1 MTNYETTTSI
11 PTYVSLCSGYD
22 GIGIGLKR
30 AIPGLRTIAHVE
42 IETYAIA
49 NLISKMEAGLL
60 DACPVFTD
68 LKQFPY
74 EQLRDRVTIL
84 SAGFPCQPFSS
95 AGKRRATEDERHLYP
110 YIADGITAMRPR
122 YVLLENVEGII
133 SAKTADGESVLKY
146 VLGDLEERGYRCTW
160 GVFSASETGAP
171 HQRKRVFILAYSAS
185 LGRESKSTSGQ
196 PKCERLTKV
205 ANHDSDGQLAYTTSG
220 ESRQSQTR
228 NGGQDIGG
236 GSEEELGDPK
246 HDGSPTAKDG
256 GSTRSEQEEGRM
268 QEPTGRCEQSA
279 NELADCKCERHGRR
293 DTSGSSGVDGKGC
306 NSSQEEQTAHDLRSE
321 AKGCCGEPRTRWPA
335 RPGEEQYEW
344 EEPRVTEAQSELG
357 GAVDGLTHRV
367 DRLRLLGNGVVPQT
381 AELAW
386 KTLWRKMN
394 EDNH

>member
-1 MTNYETTTSI
+1 MTNYETTISI

-133 SAKTADGESVLKY
+133 SAKTGDGESVLKY
-146 VLGDLEERGYRCTW
+146 VLGDLEERGYHCTW

-171 HQRKRVFILAYSAS
+171 HQRKRVFILAHTASAGKHGE
-185 LGRESKSTSGQ
+185 LRDFKQEKSRSNEYDCNG
-196 PKCERLTKV
+196 E
-205 ANHDSDGQLAYTTSG
+205 TT
-220 ESRQSQTR
+220 
-228 NGGQDIGG
+228 
-236 GSEEELGDPK
+236 
-246 HDGSPTAKDG
+246 
-256 GSTRSEQEEGRM
+256 
-268 QEPTGRCEQSA
+268 
-279 NELADCKCERHGRR
+279 
-293 DTSGSSGVDGKGC
+293 
-306 NSSQEEQTAHDLRSE
+306 
-321 AKGCCGEPRTRWPA
+321 WPA

-344 EEPRVTEAQSELG
+344 EEPRVVADTKSRRSREGGDEHQERERSESNRGSSEGCDTHTKAQSELG

-386 KTLWRKMN
+386 KSLWRKIN
-394 EDNH
+394 G

>member
-1 MTNYETTTSI
+1 MTNYETTISI

-171 HQRKRVFILAYSAS
+171 HQRKRVFILGKLSDTGCEGLQGDKLGASCDEQVEGLQGSHESAS
-185 LGRESKSTSGQ
+185 KLHQVR
-196 PKCERLTKV
+196 
-205 ANHDSDGQLAYTTSG
+205 DGQLAHATSG

-228 NGGQDIGG
+228 NGGQDTSG
-236 GSEEELGDPK
+236 GSEELGDATSF
-246 HDGSPTAKDG
+246 GSCRGCEDSDRIK
-256 GSTRSEQEEGRM
+256 SEMLGA
-268 QEPTGRCEQSA
+268 G
-279 NELADCKCERHGRR
+279 L
-293 DTSGSSGVDGKGC
+293 GK
-306 NSSQEEQTAHDLRSE
+306 
-321 AKGCCGEPRTRWPA
+321 TRWPS
-335 RPGEEQYEW
+335 RPGQQQYEW
-344 EEPRVTEAQSELG
+344 EQPRVTEAQSC
-357 GAVDGLTHRV
+357 VGLSANGTTFRV
-367 DRLRLLGNGVVPQT
+367 DELRLLGNGVVPDCC
-381 AELAW
+381 ELAW
-386 KTLWRKMN
+386 QTLSNRL
-394 EDNH
+394 HQQI

>member
-1 MTNYETTTSI
+1 MKTSMYNDEETTISI

-110 YIADGITAMRPR
+110 YIADGITSMRPR

-171 HQRKRVFILAYSAS
+171 HQRKRVFILGKLSDTNLTGLEREAS
-185 LGRESKSTSGQ
+185 ERVQGRERRGEHGEVFESTWS
-196 PKCERLTKV
+196 
-205 ANHDSDGQLAYTTSG
+205 
-220 ESRQSQTR
+220 
-228 NGGQDIGG
+228 GGQDG
-236 GSEEELGDPK
+236 EELGDAK
-246 HDGSPTAKDG
+246 HDGSSTAKDG
-256 GSTRSEQEEGRM
+256 GSTRSEQEEGRL
-268 QEPTGRCEQSA
+268 QEPTGRCEQSEY
-279 NELADCKCERHGRR
+279 ELG
-293 DTSGSSGVDGKGC
+293 DTSSERSCRGCEDSDRIKSEMLGSGLGK
-306 NSSQEEQTAHDLRSE
+306 
-321 AKGCCGEPRTRWPA
+321 TRYPA
-335 RPGEEQYEW
+335 RPGQQQYEW
-344 EEPRVTEAQSELG
+344 EEPRVTEAQSC
-357 GAVDGLTHRV
+357 VGLSANGTAFRV
-367 DRLRLLGNGVVPQT
+367 DELRLLGNGVVPDT
-381 AELAW
+381 CELAF
-386 KTLWRKMN
+386 KTLIQQL
-394 EDNH
+394 

>member
-1 MTNYETTTSI
+1 MYNDEETTTSI

-171 HQRKRVFILAYSAS
+171 HQRKRVFILAHATN
-185 LGRESKSTSGQ
+185 RE
-196 PKCERLTKV
+196 P
-205 ANHDSDGQLAYTTSG
+205 
-220 ESRQSQTR
+220 RQSQAR
-228 NGGQDIGG
+228 NRGQDIGG
-236 GSEEELGDPK
+236 GSEEELGDATSF
-246 HDGSPTAKDG
+246 GSCG
-256 GSTRSEQEEGRM
+256 GCEDSDRIKSEMLG
-268 QEPTGRCEQSA
+268 
-279 NELADCKCERHGRR
+279 
-293 DTSGSSGVDGKGC
+293 SGLGK
-306 NSSQEEQTAHDLRSE
+306 
-321 AKGCCGEPRTRWPA
+321 TRWPS
-335 RPGEEQYEW
+335 RPGQQQYEW
-344 EEPRVTEAQSELG
+344 EQPRVTEAQSC
-357 GAVDGLTHRV
+357 VGLSANGTTFRV
-367 DRLRLLGNGVVPQT
+367 DELRLLGNGVVPDCC
-381 AELAW
+381 ELAW
-386 KTLWRKMN
+386 QTLSNRL
-394 EDNH
+394 HQQI

>member
-1 MTNYETTTSI
+1 MNQNYETTTGI

-171 HQRKRVFILAYSAS
+171 HQRKRVFILGKLSDTNLTGLEREAS
-185 LGRESKSTSGQ
+185 ERVQGRERRGEHDEVCESTRSGGQ
-196 PKCERLTKV
+196 
-205 ANHDSDGQLAYTTSG
+205 DGEELAHATSG

-228 NGGQDIGG
+228 NGGQDTSG
-236 GSEEELGDPK
+236 GSEELGDATSF
-246 HDGSPTAKDG
+246 GSCRGCEDSDRIKSEML
-256 GSTRSEQEEGRM
+256 GSG
-268 QEPTGRCEQSA
+268 
-279 NELADCKCERHGRR
+279 L
-293 DTSGSSGVDGKGC
+293 GK
-306 NSSQEEQTAHDLRSE
+306 
-321 AKGCCGEPRTRWPA
+321 TRWPA
-335 RPGEEQYEW
+335 RPGQQQYEW
-344 EEPRVTEAQSELG
+344 EEPRVNEAQSC
-357 GAVDGLTHRV
+357 VGLSANGTAFRV
-367 DRLRLLGNGVVPQT
+367 DELRLLGNGVVPDCC
-381 AELAW
+381 ELAW
-386 KTLWRKMN
+386 QVLSNRLHNTQP
-394 EDNH
+394 